1 MRLREYL
8 DREKT
13 GQAFVDLV
21 INLRTEYKDK
31 AVPLPVLRRRA
42 YDCVKKYGGD
52 TEGMEVPSC
61 ITNLT

>member
-13 GQAFVDLV
+13 GQAFIDLV

-31 AVPLPVLRRRA
+31 AVPLPVLKRRA
-42 YDCVKKYGGD
+42 YDYVKKYGGD
-52 TEGMEVPSC
+52 TAGMEVPPC
-61 ITNLT
+61 NTNLM